1 MEITILPPKNC
12 KPNEIKNEYK
22 EIQHGFV
29 ATSTYPNGVEVVYTW
44 MDGKANATSSRPL
57 IKIDDCTY
65 QVPD

>member
-44 MDGKANATSSRPL
+44 MDGWKS
-57 IKIDDCTY
+57 
-65 QVPD
+65 